1 MDAAVAHQINGAA
14 ASDAIR
20 STAKPKDDAERIVWS
35 HAFWARLN
43 HEQEK
48 FTPSV
53 AKACA
58 DEVLRHA
65 REAGVIE
72 TMATAL
78 RGSTK

>member
-1 MDAAVAHQINGAA
+1 MSEQLT
-14 ASDAIR
+14 
-20 STAKPKDDAERIVWS
+20 STSGIIVDDARPLPSNKPSTDAEKIIWS

-65 REAGVIE
+65 RDAGVIE

-78 RGSTK
+78 KGSTK